1 MEVDMPIWKITPE
14 GPVKVSQTKPKEAKL
29 LEENL
34 ENWVITDPSLLGEP
48 LLIIG
53 RQVMIPEVKDRL
65 DVLALDPQGN
75 TVVIELKRGKQPK
88 SDA

>member
-1 MEVDMPIWKITPE
+1 MPIWKITPK
-14 GPVKVSQTKPKEAKL
+14 GPIKVSQTKPKQEKL

-34 ENWVITDPSLLGEP
+34 EDWVITDPSLLGEP

-53 RQVMIPEVKDRL
+53 RQVMIPEVRDRL

-75 TVVIELKRGKQPK
+75 AVVVELKRL
-88 SDA
+88 